1 MLHFSIMENALYYR
15 LALTM
20 VPGISSKMANAL
32 IELFGD
38 AEAVFKTDIKDF
50 DPELGF
56 TETQILAIQS
66 FLPNEAIDK
75 ELDFLEKHQIKALFI
90 KEKDYPHRLLHID
103 DPPLL
108 LFSKGPANL
117 NTKRIISVVG
127 TRNNSEYGKQVTEK
141 IIRELPQEDLLII
154 SGLAL
159 GIDGIAHRAALAK
172 GIPTLGVLAHGLDEI
187 YPTQH
192 QALAKEMSLKGGL
205 LTDFRKNSIPNKYHF
220 PRRNRI
226 VAGMA
231 DATIVIESGIKGG
244 SLITADLAL
253 DYNRALFAVPGR
265 ISDQKSAGCNKL
277 IRYSKAYSYINTED
291 FLREMKWW
299 AENYSVAQQQ
309 DLFFEPNTD
318 QAILLALFKTKSI
331 LSLDELQSAATMTS
345 SQLAN
350 ALLALEMQYLIRS
363 LPGNRYTIR
372 M

>member
-1 MLHFSIMENALYYR
+1 MDNALYFR

-20 VPGISSKMANAL
+20 VPGINSKLAREL
-32 IELFGD
+32 IDIFGD
-38 AEAVFKTDIKDF
+38 AEAVFKTDANAF

-56 TETQILAIQS
+56 TETQIHAIQS
-66 FLPNEAIDK
+66 FLPNEEVDK
-75 ELDFLEKHQIKALFI
+75 ELAFLEKFQIKTLFI
-90 KEKDYPHRLLHID
+90 KDRDYPQRLVHID

-117 NTKRIISVVG
+117 NAKRIISVVG

-159 GIDGIAHRAALAK
+159 GIDGIAHRAAIFN

-187 YPTQH
+187 YPSQH
-192 QALAKEMSLKGGL
+192 KALSKEMCVTGGL
-205 LTDFRKNSIPNKYHF
+205 LTDFRKNSVPNKYHF

-253 DYNRALFAVPGR
+253 DYNRALFAIPGR

-277 IRYSKAYSYINTED
+277 IRYSKAYSYINTAD

-299 AENYSVAQQQ
+299 EESYTVAKQQ
-309 DLFFEPNTD
+309 DLFFEPTTD
-318 QAILLALFKTKSI
+318 QAKLLELFKSKSI
-331 LSLDELQSAATMTS
+331 ISLDELQYSASMTS

-350 ALLALEMQYLIRS
+350 ALLALEMQFLIRS
-363 LPGNRYTIR
+363 LPGNRYTMRI
-372 M
+372 

>member
-1 MLHFSIMENALYYR
+1 MDHALYYR

-20 VPGISSKMANAL
+20 VPGISSKIANEL
-32 IELFGD
+32 IAIFGD
-38 AEAVFKTDIKDF
+38 AEAVFKTAASAI

-56 TETQILAIQS
+56 TETQIQAIQS
-66 FLPNEAIDK
+66 FLPNEAVDK
-75 ELDFLEKHQIKALFI
+75 ELAFLEKHQIKPLFI
-90 KEKDYPHRLLHID
+90 QDKAYPQRLLHID

-117 NTKRIISVVG
+117 NAKRIISVVG

-159 GIDGIAHRAALAK
+159 GIDGIAHRAAITN

-192 QALAKEMSLKGGL
+192 RALSKEMCLQGGL
-205 LTDFRKNSIPNKYHF
+205 LTDFRKNSVPNKYHF

-253 DYNRALFAVPGR
+253 DYNRVLFAVPGR

-277 IRYSKAYSYINTED
+277 IRYSKAYSYVNTDD

-299 AENYSVAQQQ
+299 NENYSIAKQQ
-309 DLFFEPNTD
+309 DLFFEPTTD
-318 QAILLALFKTKSI
+318 QAKLLAIFKTKSI
-331 LSLDELQSAATMTS
+331 LSLDELQFAAAMTS

-363 LPGNRYTIR
+363 LPGNRYTMRI
-372 M
+372 

>member
-1 MLHFSIMENALYYR
+1 MLHFSVMDNALYYR

-20 VPGISSKMANAL
+20 VPGINSKLARTL
-32 IELFGD
+32 VDIFGD
-38 AEAVFKTDIKDF
+38 AEAVFKTDANGF

-56 TETQILAIQS
+56 TETQIHTIQS
-66 FLPNEAIDK
+66 FLPNEDIDK
-75 ELDFLEKHQIKALFI
+75 ELAFLEKHQIKTLFI
-90 KEKDYPHRLLHID
+90 KDKDYPQRLLHID

-108 LFSKGPANL
+108 LFSKGSANL
-117 NTKRIISVVG
+117 NAKRIISVVG

-141 IIRELPQEDLLII
+141 IIRELPQENLLII

-159 GIDGIAHRAALAK
+159 GIDGIAHRAALVN

-192 QALAKEMSLKGGL
+192 QALAKEMCVIGGL
-205 LTDFRKNSIPNKYHF
+205 LTDFRKKTAPNKYHF

-299 AENYSVAQQQ
+299 NENYSVAKQQ

-318 QAILLALFKTKSI
+318 QAKLLTLFKTKSI
-331 LSLDELQSAATMTS
+331 LSLDELQYAASMTS

-372 M
+372 I

>member
-1 MLHFSIMENALYYR
+1 MGLLKR
-15 LALTM
+15 
-20 VPGISSKMANAL
+20 
-32 IELFGD
+32 
-38 AEAVFKTDIKDF
+38 
-50 DPELGF
+50 
-56 TETQILAIQS
+56 QILTIQT

-75 ELDFLEKHQIKALFI
+75 ELAFLEKHQIKPLFI
-90 KEKDYPHRLLHID
+90 QDKEYPQRLLHID

-117 NTKRIISVVG
+117 NAKRIISVVG
-127 TRNNSEYGKQVTEK
+127 TRNNSEYGKQVTGK
-141 IIRELPQEDLLII
+141 IIRELPQENLLII

-159 GIDGIAHRAALAK
+159 GIDGIAHRATITN

-192 QALAKEMSLKGGL
+192 QALSKEMCLYGGL
-205 LTDFRKNSIPNKYHF
+205 LTDFRKNSVPNKYHF

-277 IRYSKAYSYINTED
+277 IRYSKAYSYVNTED

-299 AENYSVAQQQ
+299 NETIPLQNNRNY
-309 DLFFEPNTD
+309 F
-318 QAILLALFKTKSI
+318 
-331 LSLDELQSAATMTS
+331 
-345 SQLAN
+345 
-350 ALLALEMQYLIRS
+350 
-363 LPGNRYTIR
+363 
-372 M
+372 